1 MRAAIGRVAAVPP
14 LRSFPRTPESRNG
27 WQKTQTEKARG
38 RTGAI
43 FQRGRADSAENSWFS
58 RIFARKS
65 LILEA
70 SAAMS
75 RPVLATSR
83 VVFATSPVF
92 GPFAAALFFSL
103 SKSLKKKKKEYVEEE
118 EINRKDVPRVGRVL
132 P

>member
-1 MRAAIGRVAAVPP
+1 
-14 LRSFPRTPESRNG
+14 
-27 WQKTQTEKARG
+27 
-38 RTGAI
+38 
-43 FQRGRADSAENSWFS
+43 
-58 RIFARKS
+58 
-65 LILEA
+65 
-70 SAAMS
+70 MS

-92 GPFAAALFFSL
+92 GPFAATLFFSL